1 MKAQENPQ
9 RIREFDAVILKS
21 LLQDGRRSFVRIA
34 QELGTTKTKIWK
46 HFREMEKRG
55 IITGSTVQ
63 KNFAALGFDALATL
77 LISVEGEQLDQV
89 MNYIEKITE
98 VRACRQYNS
107 AYNIRA
113 VTTLKNIND
122 LDRVKEV
129 VRLRIAANGIRTY
142 IWTDVKNIPENM
154 GLAAIR
160 ENGET
165 VYKSEF
171 PKMLSDK
178 KNRSN
183 IDELDLRIIDKL
195 ASNGR
200 APFSNIAD
208 VLQTSTD
215 TVAKRYRKLLQNH
228 VIKAT
233 IQIDPNQIG
242 YRFMMDFNISLKS
255 PIDSKAIEALCKITD
270 VVVITKTSG
279 DYDLQVTAMIRD
291 VDRMFAIQDAIA
303 KLPGLAKIESSVRK
317 IPKYWPTA
325 NQYISTF

>member
-171 PKMLSDK
+171 PKMLNDK
-178 KNRSN
+178 NNRSN

-215 TVAKRYRKLLQNH
+215 TVAKRYRKLLQNN

-303 KLPGLAKIESSVRK
+303 KLPGLAKIESSIRK
-317 IPKYWPTA
+317 IPKHWPTA